1 MRTEKEIRQEL
12 KDLFEED
19 NTLFNETIEEL
30 DSYNGYLGDDR
41 YYFMENLT
49 DCIDTS
55 DLWNS
60 LIYRMFCGRDD
71 DCYITNSQGEKE
83 YSQFNPNRDYY
94 YYNAYGNLVSSDDK
108 DYSAYLNDYFIDEL
122 LNNYDFLNID
132 ADIEIL
138 LDELAQCE
146 LENAEQGE
154 ED

>member
-19 NTLFNETIEEL
+19 NTLFNDTIEEL

-49 DCIDTS
+49 DYIDTS
-55 DLWNS
+55 DLWSS
-60 LIYRMFCGRDD
+60 LIYRMFYGRDD

-83 YSQFNPNRDYY
+83 YSQFNPNREYY
-94 YYNAYGNLVSSDDK
+94 YYNGYGNLVSSDD
-108 DYSAYLNDYFIDEL
+108 YFIDNL
-122 LNNYDFLNID
+122 LENRSYLNID
-132 ADIEIL
+132 ADVEAL
-138 LDELAQCE
+138 LDE
-146 LENAEQGE
+146 LENAEQSE

>member
-12 KDLFEED
+12 EDLFEED

-49 DCIDTS
+49 DYIDTS

-60 LIYRMFCGRDD
+60 LIYRMFYGRDD
-71 DCYITNSQGEKE
+71 DYYITNSQGEKE

-94 YYNAYGNLVSSDDK
+94 YYDAYGNLVSSDYK
-108 DYSAYLNDYFIDEL
+108 DYSYFLDDYFIDNL
-122 LNNYDFLNID
+122 LENRSYLNLD
-132 ADIEIL
+132 ADIEAL

-146 LENAEQGE
+146 IENAEQGE

>member
-12 KDLFEED
+12 KDLFEE
-19 NTLFNETIEEL
+19 NEELFNDTIEEL

-41 YYFMENLT
+41 YYSMEYLI

-60 LIYRMFCGRDD
+60 LIYRIFYGRDD
-71 DCYITNSQGEKE
+71 DCYITDGSGNKE
-83 YSQFNPNRDYY
+83 YQKFNPNREYY
-94 YYNAYGNLVSSDDK
+94 YYDAYGNLVSSDYK
-108 DYSAYLNDYFIDEL
+108 DYSDCLNDYFIDSL
-122 LNNYDFLNID
+122 LENCSYLNLD
-132 ADIEIL
+132 TDIEAL
-138 LDELAQCE
+138 LDE

>member
-1 MRTEKEIRQEL
+1 MKTEKEIREEL

-19 NTLFNETIEEL
+19 IELFNDTIEEL

-41 YYFMENLT
+41 YYSMEYLI

-60 LIYRMFCGRDD
+60 LIYRIFYGRDD
-71 DCYITNSQGEKE
+71 DCYITNSRGEKE
-83 YSQFNPNRDYY
+83 YSQFNPNREYY
-94 YYNAYGNLVSSDDK
+94 YYDCYGNLVSSDYE
-108 DYSAYLNDYFIDEL
+108 DYSDYLDDCFIDSL
-122 LNNYDFLNID
+122 LENRSYLNID
-132 ADIEIL
+132 ADVEAL
-138 LDELAQCE
+138 LDE

>member
-19 NTLFNETIEEL
+19 EALFNETIEEL

-41 YYFMENLT
+41 YYYMEDLT
-49 DCIDTS
+49 SYIDTS

-60 LIYRMFCGRDD
+60 LIYRIFYGRDD

-94 YYNAYGNLVSSDDK
+94 YYDGYGNLVSTDYK
-108 DYSAYLNDYFIDEL
+108 DYSDYLDDYFIDSL
-122 LNNYDFLNID
+122 LENRSYLNID
-132 ADIEIL
+132 TDIEAL
-138 LDELAQCE
+138 LDE

-154 ED
+154 EFNYDR

>member
-12 KDLFEED
+12 EDLFKED

-49 DCIDTS
+49 DYIDTS

-60 LIYRMFCGRDD
+60 LIYRMFYGRDD

-94 YYNAYGNLVSSDDK
+94 YYDAYGNLVSSDYK
-108 DYSAYLNDYFIDEL
+108 DYSYFLDDYFIDNL
-122 LNNYDFLNID
+122 LENRSYLNLD
-132 ADIEIL
+132 ADIEAL

-146 LENAEQGE
+146 IENAEQGE

>member
-1 MRTEKEIRQEL
+1 MRTEEEIKQEL

-19 NTLFNETIEEL
+19 NALFNETIEEL

-49 DCIDTS
+49 DYIDTS
-55 DLWNS
+55 DLWSS
-60 LIYRMFCGRDD
+60 LIFRMFYGRDD
-71 DCYITNSQGEKE
+71 DCYITNSQGKKE

-94 YYNAYGNLVSSDDK
+94 YYNGYGNLVSSDDK
-108 DYSAYLNDYFIDEL
+108 DYSDYLSDYFIDNL
-122 LNNYDFLNID
+122 LENRSYLNLD
-132 ADIEIL
+132 ADVEAL

-146 LENAEQGE
+146 IENAEQGE

>member
-19 NTLFNETIEEL
+19 NALFNETIEEL
-30 DSYNGYLGDDR
+30 DSYNGYLGNDR

-49 DCIDTS
+49 DYIDKS

-60 LIYRMFCGRDD
+60 LIYRMFYGRDD

-83 YSQFNPNRDYY
+83 YSQFNPNREYY
-94 YYNAYGNLVSSDDK
+94 YYD
-108 DYSAYLNDYFIDEL
+108 DYFIDDL
-122 LNNYDFLNID
+122 LENRSYLSLDTD
-132 ADIEIL
+132 VEAL
-138 LDELAQCE
+138 LDE

-154 ED
+154 EE

>member
-19 NTLFNETIEEL
+19 NTLFNEAIEEL

-41 YYFMENLT
+41 YYFMEDLT
-49 DCIDTS
+49 NYINTS

-60 LIYRMFCGRDD
+60 LIYRMFYGRDD
-71 DCYITNSQGEKE
+71 DSFITDSSGNKE
-83 YSQFNPNRDYY
+83 YQQFNPNRDYFY
-94 YYNAYGNLVSSDDK
+94 YDGYCNLVSTDYK
-108 DYSAYLNDYFIDEL
+108 DYSSYLDDYFIDNL
-122 LNNYDFLNID
+122 LENRSYLNID
-132 ADIEIL
+132 ADIEAL
-138 LDELAQCE
+138 LDE

>member
-19 NTLFNETIEEL
+19 EALFNETIEEL

-49 DCIDTS
+49 DYIDTS

-60 LIYRMFCGRDD
+60 LIYRMFYGRDD

-94 YYNAYGNLVSSDDK
+94 YYNGYGNLVSSDDK
-108 DYSAYLNDYFIDEL
+108 DYSDYLNDYFIDNL
-122 LNNYDFLNID
+122 LENRSYLNLD
-132 ADIEIL
+132 TDIEVL
-138 LDELAQCE
+138 LDE

-154 ED
+154 EFKDVD

>member
-19 NTLFNETIEEL
+19 NALFNETIEEL

-49 DCIDTS
+49 DNIDTS

-60 LIYRMFCGRDD
+60 LIYRMFYGRDD

-83 YSQFNPNRDYY
+83 YSQFNPNREYY
-94 YYNAYGNLVSSDDK
+94 YYNAYGNLVSSNDK
-108 DYSAYLNDYFIDEL
+108 DYSVYLDNYFIDEL
-122 LNNYDFLNID
+122 LNNYDFLNLD
-132 ADIEIL
+132 ADVEAL
-138 LDELAQCE
+138 LDE
-146 LENAEQGE
+146 LENAEQEE